1 MTVATLKTQ
10 LGSNS
15 PASDPTRLPI
25 QEQVGHPARCH
36 ADKWRCLTYANFSIG
51 LATFPISL
59 SLPSSLPYTILRLFL
74 SKTFFVCQFQ
84 ERFPLSVIKC
94 SVAVIN
100 LFRSIVDGDAR
111 RSATKLKCIDIEKLI
126 IKERRRVAKVAQRAS
141 VFGIG
146 IFIIYAKFYRIVN
159 AEIKYFRK
167 KVSKITKSNKQK
179 KKKKASETPRTN
191 FKTFSL
197 TAAPTRQ
204 RHNRH
209 IHTHTQSH
217 AQRLSLFAHES
228 MLHTLRQQAKRV

>member
-1 MTVATLKTQ
+1 MALPYLRQ
-10 LGSNS
+10 LLYRSGYLSN
-15 PASDPTRLPI
+15 PL
-25 QEQVGHPARCH
+25 
-36 ADKWRCLTYANFSIG
+36 
-51 LATFPISL
+51 FPV
-59 SLPSSLPYTILRLFL
+59 SLPLLPHTILRLFL

-146 IFIIYAKFYRIVN
+146 IFIISVYAKLYRIVN

-167 KVSKITKSNKQK
+167 KVNKITKSNKQK
-179 KKKKASETPRTN
+179 KKKKESETPRNN

-204 RHNRH
+204 RHNR
-209 IHTHTQSH
+209 HTHTQSH

>member
-146 IFIIYAKFYRIVN
+146 ILLYVWYMQNSIASLMRKLNIF
-159 AEIKYFRK
+159 EK
-167 KVSKITKSNKQK
+167 KVNKITKSNKQK

-209 IHTHTQSH
+209 THTHTKPCTT
-217 AQRLSLFAHES
+217 AVPVCA
-228 MLHTLRQQAKRV
+228 

>member
-74 SKTFFVCQFQ
+74 NKTFFVCQFQ

-146 IFIIYAKFYRIVN
+146 IFIICMVYAKFYRIVN

-209 IHTHTQSH
+209 THSH

>member
-1 MTVATLKTQ
+1 MATRQGVTLINGVALLT
-10 LGSNS
+10 
-15 PASDPTRLPI
+15 PT
-25 QEQVGHPARCH
+25 
-36 ADKWRCLTYANFSIG
+36 
-51 LATFPISL
+51 SL
-59 SLPSSLPYTILRLFL
+59 SVWLPFQSPFLSPSLPYTILRLFL

-146 IFIIYAKFYRIVN
+146 IFIICMVYAKFYRIVN

-167 KVSKITKSNKQK
+167 KNEQNNKKQQAKKKEESKRNASNKFQNIFVD
-179 KKKKASETPRTN
+179 SGPDQ
-191 FKTFSL
+191 
-197 TAAPTRQ
+197 TATQPPHT
-204 RHNRH
+204 
-209 IHTHTQSH
+209 HTHTQSH